1 MKLNKKKIKYHL
13 LKIFHKRYLKSFNSF
28 YKQKLNS
35 VLIDLIEKGVKIN
48 TVYDIGAYR
57 GDFSNYLN
65 NTSLKNRD
73 FYLFEANIKN
83 KKYLE
88 RFDYQYFINVLSD
101 RIKEITFYSKSLS
114 GDSYYLEQTNFY
126 SSSDAKNLTTTT
138 LDEIVIANEL
148 PLPEFIKIDTQ
159 GSELD
164 ILNGGKK
171 TISKCK
177 LIYLECPIIEY
188 NVNSPG
194 LDDYISFL
202 DSIDFIPYD
211 ICEVHKIDNVL
222 VQTDIIFIKK
232 TVFNEIFPEKKI
244 LNILCQ

>member
-1 MKLNKKKIKYHL
+1 MKLNKKKIKYHF
-13 LKIFHKRYLKSFNSF
+13 LKIFYKRYLKFFNSF

-35 VLIDLIEKGVKIN
+35 VLIDLIARGVEIN

-126 SSSDAKNLTTTT
+126 SSSDAQNLTTTT

-171 TISKCK
+171 
-177 LIYLECPIIEY
+177 
-188 NVNSPG
+188 N
-194 LDDYISFL
+194 
-202 DSIDFIPYD
+202 
-211 ICEVHKIDNVL
+211 
-222 VQTDIIFIKK
+222 
-232 TVFNEIFPEKKI
+232 
-244 LNILCQ
+244 NI